1 MTLSVIGA
9 GFGRT
14 GTLSMKSA
22 LEILGFGPCH
32 HMVEVNSNVAQRDLW
47 RAIAAG
53 EDANWDLA
61 FAGYRSCVDWPS
73 AFYWRE
79 LSDYFPNA
87 KIILTVRDAEKWYE
101 SVSHTIFPSLQS
113 SSDPA
118 SVGVKL
124 IAQRV
129 FGGILNDKQH
139 ALDIYAK
146 NIRNV
151 QAAFDHDRLVT
162 YKIGDGWEPLC
173 RFLNVPVPTREF
185 PQSNSTEEFNQR
197 VRA

>member
-22 LEILGFGPCH
+22 LELLSFGPCH
-32 HMVEVNSNVAQRDLW
+32 HMLEVNSSVAQRDIW
-47 RAIAAG
+47 RGLAAG
-53 EDANWDLA
+53 GDANWDLA
-61 FAGYRSCVDWPS
+61 FASYRSCVDWPS

-79 LSDYFPNA
+79 LSEYFPDA
-87 KIILTVRDAEKWYE
+87 KIILTVRDAEKWFE

-113 SSDPA
+113 STDLE
-118 SVGVKL
+118 SVGIKL

-139 ALDIYAK
+139 AIDIYEK
-146 NIRNV
+146 NIRDV
-151 QAAFDHDRLVT
+151 QAAFDSDRLLT
-162 YKIGDGWEPLC
+162 YEIGDGWEPLC
-173 RFLNVPVPTREF
+173 RLLGVPIPALEF
-185 PQSNSTEEFNQR
+185 PQSNSTEEFTQR
-197 VRA
+197 VRT